1 MLPFET
7 MSQLCSAA
15 AASTEGYALP
25 AILLATG
32 LTGSIVHCAPMCGP
46 LVLAQVGDRLAR
58 LPPARLCELSRL
70 GAAAQLP
77 YHLGRITTYAALGAL
92 VALAGGWLIDI
103 PWLGCLRAVFLL
115 TAALY
120 FMITALA
127 RLGIVRTTPL
137 AGSPRVVMQAM
148 RRIAG
153 PARALGSF
161 PMGLAL
167 GFLPCGLVYAAL
179 GIAAASGR
187 PLLGAFGMAAF
198 GLGTVPT
205 LVAVGLLGH
214 AAAKEVRSFTAAA
227 SPFLMLANAA
237 LLASLALA
245 SLIGADR

>member
-1 MLPFET
+1 MLSFET
-7 MSQLCSAA
+7 MSQLCSSA
-15 AASTEGYALP
+15 AASTGGLALP

-46 LVLAQVGDRLAR
+46 LVLAQVSDRLAR

-120 FMITALA
+120 FMVTALA
-127 RLGIVRTTPL
+127 RLGLLRTIPL
-137 AGSPRVVMQAM
+137 ARSPRMAVGALQQ
-148 RRIAG
+148 IAG
-153 PARALGSF
+153 RARALGSF
-161 PMGLAL
+161 PLGVAL

-179 GIAAASGR
+179 GIAAATGR
-187 PLLGAFGMAAF
+187 PLLGAFGMVVF

-205 LVAVGLLGH
+205 LVAVGLVGH
-214 AAAKEVRSFTAAA
+214 AAATEVRRFTATV

-245 SLIGADR
+245 SLIG